1 MGAGLPVRPETAI
14 LNAYASDHGPL
25 EERPRNSEASG
36 RRRMAV
42 VTFLKKVRASGTAAA
57 LSLVLV
63 LPVAAAAQGATPRA
77 SESLEPGDTLEGN
90 YLAAIVAGASRDLGA
105 ASVYLREAVKEDPQ
119 NNDLLERAFVAF
131 LADGSM
137 PDAFR
142 AADRLIRVDP
152 SNGLAQLVV
161 GIRAI
166 KQKSYQTARNHL
178 QRGGR
183 GRAADITATLLSAWS
198 YLGSGNSRRAIE
210 TLERLKGEPS
220 YNLFRDYHAGLI
232 LDAAGRRKEAE
243 TRLKSAYDAEKTTLR
258 LVDLWARF
266 QARSGDFDGAAA
278 TYADFDRL
286 LPNHPIIREGM
297 ALVGKKEAPA
307 RQIATPQQGAAEVL
321 YGLASAGNRQGDEAA
336 ALLYLRMA
344 IYLDPSHDLAIL
356 TLGDILERSRQPED
370 AVAVYD
376 KMPATSPLRPNAE
389 IQAGLALENLGKHDE
404 AVKHLDKVIAER
416 PDDVDALAAL
426 GNIHRSRK
434 QFAEA
439 ASTYDKA
446 IDKLASPGRA
456 NWDLFYFRGIA
467 RERINRWPEAE
478 ADLRKAL
485 ELLPDPLGRE
495 RALVLNYLGYSLV
508 DKHLKLDEGLDMLR
522 RAVELRP
529 RDGYII
535 DSLGWAYYRLGRFED
550 ASREI
555 ERAAELRPSDPV
567 INDHLGDVYW
577 KTGRKLEAKFQW
589 NHARDL
595 KPEPED
601 LPNIL
606 RKIERGLDE
615 PPSANA
621 GDQGAP
627 AEQTKKDG
635 G

>member
-1 MGAGLPVRPETAI
+1 
-14 LNAYASDHGPL
+14 
-25 EERPRNSEASG
+25 
-36 RRRMAV
+36 MAV
-42 VTFLKKVRASGTAAA
+42 VTFMKKVRASGTAAA
-57 LSLVLV
+57 LSLVLA

-77 SESLEPGDTLEGN
+77 AESLEPADTLEGN

-105 ASVYLREAVKEDPQ
+105 ASVYLREAIKEDPQ

-142 AADRLIRVDP
+142 AADRLIRIDP
-152 SNGLAQLVV
+152 GNGLAQLVIGV
-161 GIRAI
+161 RAI

-198 YLGSGNSRRAIE
+198 YLGSHNTRRAID

-232 LDAAGRRKEAE
+232 LDAAGRRSDAE
-243 TRLKSAYDAEKTTLR
+243 KRLKSAYDAEKTTLR

-297 ALVGKKEAPA
+297 ALVAKKEAPP

-344 IYLDPSHDLAIL
+344 IYLDPSHDLAVL

-370 AVAVYD
+370 AVAVYE

-426 GNIHRSRK
+426 GNIYRSRK
-434 QFAEA
+434 QFQEA
-439 ASTYDKA
+439 ADTYDKA
-446 IDKLASPGRA
+446 IEKLASPGRA

-508 DKHLKLDEGLDMLR
+508 DKHMKLDEGLDMMR

-535 DSLGWAYYRLGRFED
+535 DSLGWAYYRLGRYED

-621 GDQGAP
+621 GDQNTP

>member
-1 MGAGLPVRPETAI
+1 MIVPV
-14 LNAYASDHGPL
+14 S
-25 EERPRNSEASG
+25 
-36 RRRMAV
+36 AV
-42 VTFLKKVRASGTAAA
+42 
-57 LSLVLV
+57 
-63 LPVAAAAQGATPRA
+63 AQGATAPRTA
-77 SESLEPGDTLEGN
+77 DSLEPADSLEGN

-105 ASVYLREAVKEDPQ
+105 ASVYLREAVREDPG

-131 LADGSM
+131 LADGAM

-142 AADRLIRVDP
+142 AADRLIQLDP
-152 SNGLAQLVV
+152 SNGLAQLVI

-166 KQKSYQTARNHL
+166 KQKNYVTARSHL

-198 YLGSGNSRRAIE
+198 YLGSGSSKRAVE

-232 LDAAGRRKEAE
+232 LDAAGRKAEAE
-243 TRLKSAYDAEKTTLR
+243 KRLKAAFDAEKTTLR

-266 QARSGDFDGAAA
+266 QARNGDFEAAAA

-297 ALVGKKEAPA
+297 ALVAKKDAPP
-307 RQIATPQQGAAEVL
+307 RQISTAQQGAAEVL

-344 IYLDPSHDLAIL
+344 IYLDPGHDLAIL
-356 TLGDILERSRQPED
+356 TLGDILERARQPED

-376 KMPATSPLRPNAE
+376 KMPLSSPLRPNAE
-389 IQAGLALENLGKHDE
+389 IQAGLALENLGKPEE

-416 PDDVDALAAL
+416 PGDVDALSAL
-426 GNIHRSRK
+426 GNIYRSRK
-434 QFAEA
+434 LFTEA
-439 ASTYDKA
+439 AATYDKA
-446 IDKLASPGRA
+446 IGKLASPGRA
-456 NWDLFYFRGIA
+456 NWDLYYFRGIA

-508 DKHLKLDEGLDMLR
+508 DKHLKLDEGLEMLR

-535 DSLGWAYYRLGRFED
+535 DSLGWAYYRLGRYED

-555 ERAAELRPSDPV
+555 ERAMELRPSDPV

-577 KTGRKLEAKFQW
+577 RTGRQLEAKFQW

-601 LPNIL
+601 LSKIL
-606 RKIERGLDE
+606 RKIERGLE
-615 PPSANA
+615 EPSANVT
-621 GDQGAP
+621 
-627 AEQTKKDG
+627 EETTKKDG

>member
-1 MGAGLPVRPETAI
+1 
-14 LNAYASDHGPL
+14 
-25 EERPRNSEASG
+25 
-36 RRRMAV
+36 MAV
-42 VTFLKKVRASGTAAA
+42 VTLVKKLRASGTAAA
-57 LSLVLV
+57 LSLLMV
-63 LPVAAAAQGATPRA
+63 LPVAAQGATAPRSA
-77 SESLEPGDTLEGN
+77 DSLEPADSLEGN

-105 ASVYLREAVKEDPQ
+105 ASVYLREAVREDPG

-131 LADGSM
+131 LADGAM

-142 AADRLIRVDP
+142 AADRLIQQDP
-152 SNGLAQLVV
+152 SNGLAQLVI

-166 KQKSYQTARNHL
+166 KQKNYQTARNHL

-198 YLGSGNSRRAIE
+198 YLGSGNSKRAVE

-232 LDAAGRRKEAE
+232 LDAAGRKADAE
-243 TRLKSAYDAEKTTLR
+243 KRLKAAYDAEKTTLR

-266 QARSGDFDGAAA
+266 QARNGDFAAA
-278 TYADFDRL
+278 ASTYADFDRL
-286 LPNHPIIREGM
+286 LPNHPVIREGM
-297 ALVGKKEAPA
+297 GLVAKKDAPS
-307 RQIATPQQGAAEVL
+307 RQIATAQQGAAEVL

-356 TLGDILERSRQPED
+356 TLGDILERARQPED

-376 KMPATSPLRPNAE
+376 KMPVSSPLRPNAE
-389 IQAGLALENLGKHDE
+389 IQAGLALENLGKPEE

-416 PDDVDALAAL
+416 PDDVDALSAL
-426 GNIHRSRK
+426 GNIYRSRK
-434 QFAEA
+434 LFSEA
-439 ASTYDKA
+439 AATYDKA
-446 IDKLASPGRA
+446 IGKLASPGRA
-456 NWDLFYFRGIA
+456 NWDLYYFRGIA

-485 ELLPDPLGRE
+485 ELLPEPLGRE

-535 DSLGWAYYRLGRFED
+535 DSLGWAYYRLGRYDD

-567 INDHLGDVYW
+567 INDHLGDAYW
-577 KTGRKLEAKFQW
+577 RTGRQLEAKFQW

-601 LPNIL
+601 LSKIL
-606 RKIERGLDE
+606 RKIERGLE
-615 PPSANA
+615 EPSANVT
-621 GDQGAP
+621 
-627 AEQTKKDG
+627 EETKKDG

>member
-1 MGAGLPVRPETAI
+1 
-14 LNAYASDHGPL
+14 
-25 EERPRNSEASG
+25 
-36 RRRMAV
+36 MAV
-42 VTFLKKVRASGTAAA
+42 VTFMKKVRASGTAAA
-57 LSLVLV
+57 LSLLMV
-63 LPVAAAAQGATPRA
+63 LPVAAAAQGATAPRSA
-77 SESLEPGDTLEGN
+77 DSLEPGDSLEGN

-105 ASVYLREAVKEDPQ
+105 ASVYLREAVREDPQ

-137 PDAFR
+137 SDAFR
-142 AADRLIRVDP
+142 AADKLIQQDP
-152 SNGLAQLVV
+152 SNGLAQLVI
-161 GIRAI
+161 GIRSI

-232 LDAAGRRKEAE
+232 LDAAGRKTDAE
-243 TRLKSAYDAEKTTLR
+243 KRLKSAYDAEKTTLR

-266 QARSGDFDGAAA
+266 QARSGDFNGAAE
-278 TYADFDRL
+278 TYAAFDRL
-286 LPNHPIIREGM
+286 LPNHPVIRDGM
-297 ALVGKKEAPA
+297 ALVAKKEAPP
-307 RQIATPQQGAAEVL
+307 RQIATAQQGAAEVL

-344 IYLDPSHDLAIL
+344 IYLDPGHDLAIL
-356 TLGDILERSRQPED
+356 TLGDILERARQPED
-370 AVAVYD
+370 AVAVYE
-376 KMPATSPLRPNAE
+376 KMPVSSPLRPNAE
-389 IQAGLALENLGKHDE
+389 IQAGLALENLGKPEE
-404 AVKHLDKVIAER
+404 AVKHLEKVIAER
-416 PDDVDALAAL
+416 PDDVDALSAL
-426 GNIHRSRK
+426 GNIYRSRK

-439 ASTYDKA
+439 AASYDKA
-446 IDKLASPGRA
+446 IAKLASPGRA

-467 RERINRWPEAE
+467 RERTNRWPEAE

-535 DSLGWAYYRLGRFED
+535 DSLGWAYYRLGRYED

-555 ERAAELRPSDPV
+555 ERAMELRPSDPV

-577 KTGRKLEAKFQW
+577 RTGRQLEAKFQW

-601 LPNIL
+601 LPKIL
-606 RKIERGLDE
+606 RKIERGLED
-615 PPSANA
+615 PSANA
-621 GDQGAP
+621 VDDA
-627 AEQTKKDG
+627 KKDG

>member
-1 MGAGLPVRPETAI
+1 MTL
-14 LNAYASDHGPL
+14 
-25 EERPRNSEASG
+25 
-36 RRRMAV
+36 
-42 VTFLKKVRASGTAAA
+42 LKKVRASGTAAA
-57 LSLVLV
+57 LSLLMF
-63 LPVAAAAQGATPRA
+63 LPAVAVAQGATQPRA
-77 SESLEPGDTLEGN
+77 ADSLEPGDSLEGN

-105 ASVYLREAVKEDPQ
+105 ASVYLREAIKEDPQ
-119 NNDLLERAFVAF
+119 NNDLTERAFVAF
-131 LADGSM
+131 LADGAM

-142 AADRLIRVDP
+142 AADKLIQQDP
-152 SNGLAQLVV
+152 SNGLAQLVI
-161 GIRAI
+161 GIRSI

-198 YLGSGNSRRAIE
+198 YLGSNNPKRAIE

-232 LDAAGRRKEAE
+232 LDAAGRKADAE
-243 TRLKSAYDAEKTTLR
+243 KRLKSAYDAEKTTLR

-266 QARSGDFDGAAA
+266 QARSGDFNGAAE
-278 TYADFDRL
+278 TYAAFDRL
-286 LPNHPIIREGM
+286 LPNHPVIREGM
-297 ALVGKKEAPA
+297 TLVGRKEAPP
-307 RQIATPQQGAAEVL
+307 RQISTPQQGAAEVL

-344 IYLDPSHDLAIL
+344 IYLDPGHDLAIL
-356 TLGDILERSRQPED
+356 TLGDILERARQPED

-376 KMPATSPLRPNAE
+376 KMPASSPLRPNAE
-389 IQAGLALENLGKHDE
+389 IQAGLALENLGKPDE
-404 AVKHLDKVIAER
+404 AVKHLDRVIAER
-416 PDDVDALAAL
+416 PDDVDALSAL
-426 GNIHRSRK
+426 GNIYRSRK
-434 QFAEA
+434 QFQEA
-439 ASTYDKA
+439 AAAYDKA
-446 IDKLASPGRA
+446 IGKLASPGRA

-467 RERINRWPEAE
+467 RERTNRWPEAE

-508 DKHLKLDEGLDMLR
+508 DKHLKLDEALDMLR

-535 DSLGWAYYRLGRFED
+535 DSLGWAYYRLGRYDD
-550 ASREI
+550 AAREI
-555 ERAAELRPSDPV
+555 ERASELRPSDPV

-577 KTGRKLEAKFQW
+577 RTGRQLEAKFQW

-601 LPNIL
+601 LEKIL

-615 PPSANA
+615 PSANVVE
-621 GDQGAP
+621 G
-627 AEQTKKDG
+627 TKKDG

>member
-1 MGAGLPVRPETAI
+1 
-14 LNAYASDHGPL
+14 
-25 EERPRNSEASG
+25 
-36 RRRMAV
+36 MAV
-42 VTFLKKVRASGTAAA
+42 VTLLKKVRASGTAAA
-57 LSLVLV
+57 LSLLMF
-63 LPVAAAAQGATPRA
+63 LPAVAAAQGATQPRTA
-77 SESLEPGDTLEGN
+77 DTLEPGDSLEGN

-105 ASVYLREAVKEDPQ
+105 ASVYLREAIKEDPQ
-119 NNDLLERAFVAF
+119 NNDLTERAFVAF
-131 LADGSM
+131 LADGAM
-137 PDAFR
+137 QDAFR
-142 AADRLIRVDP
+142 AADKLIQQDP
-152 SNGLAQLVV
+152 SNGLAQLVI
-161 GIRAI
+161 GIRSI

-198 YLGSGNSRRAIE
+198 YLGSNNPKRAIE

-232 LDAAGRRKEAE
+232 LDAAGRKADAE
-243 TRLKSAYDAEKTTLR
+243 KRLKSAYDAEKTTLR

-266 QARSGDFDGAAA
+266 QARNGDFNGAAE
-278 TYADFDRL
+278 TYAGFDRL

-297 ALVGKKEAPA
+297 ALIGRKEAPP
-307 RQIATPQQGAAEVL
+307 RQITTPPQGAAEVL

-344 IYLDPSHDLAIL
+344 IYLDPGHDLAIL
-356 TLGDILERSRQPED
+356 TLGDILERARQPED

-376 KMPATSPLRPNAE
+376 KMPASSPLRPNAE
-389 IQAGLALENLGKHDE
+389 IQAGLALENLGKPDE

-416 PDDVDALAAL
+416 PDDVDALSAL
-426 GNIHRSRK
+426 GNIYRSRK

-439 ASTYDKA
+439 AAAYDKA
-446 IDKLASPGRA
+446 IGKLASPGRA

-508 DKHLKLDEGLDMLR
+508 DKHLKLDEALDMLR

-535 DSLGWAYYRLGRFED
+535 DSLGWAYYRLGRYED
-550 ASREI
+550 AAREI
-555 ERAAELRPSDPV
+555 ERASELRPSDPV

-577 KTGRKLEAKFQW
+577 RTGRQLEAKFQW

-601 LPNIL
+601 LQKIL
-606 RKIERGLDE
+606 RKIERGMED
-615 PPSANA
+615 PSANA
-621 GDQGAP
+621 V
-627 AEQTKKDG
+627 EETKKDG